1 MVKIITNGTAVF
13 GNSIKEHNERQPNRK
28 VRFIV
33 IDVPWKIFSQTG
45 NIEAY
50 LWMKQMELEE
60 PEDIVNQ
67 QDAYSYTEDKSQL

>member
-1 MVKIITNGTAVF
+1 MD
-13 GNSIKEHNERQPNRK
+13 EHNERLPKGK

-50 LWMKQMELEE
+50 LWMKEVESDVYQE
-60 PEDIVNQ
+60 PEDEN
-67 QDAYSYTEDKSQL
+67 DHTLFEDTHF

>member
-1 MVKIITNGTAVF
+1 MVNIITYGTAKL
-13 GNSIKEHNERQPNRK
+13 GQSINEHNGKLPKRK

-50 LWMKQMELEE
+50 LWMKQIEEEELNDQDKDI
-60 PEDIVNQ
+60 ED
-67 QDAYSYTEDKSQL
+67 SMFEDTHY

>member
-1 MVKIITNGTAVF
+1 MKISGKSNI
-13 GNSIKEHNERQPNRK
+13 EHNERLPKGK

-50 LWMKQMELEE
+50 LWMKQVESDDFEE
-60 PEDIVNQ
+60 EEEEID
-67 QDAYSYTEDKSQL
+67 DSLLKDTHF